1 MATRPRA
8 NQPAKFRPLHE
19 VVEEHIDA
27 ALKVVKGNKAE
38 AAKLLGVG
46 RSTLYRRRSPTAT
59 HTTAPIPRSF
69 RGGRDGGDGRAPSA
83 LERENKS
90 LRARV
95 VELREI
101 TGLASNDPA
110 DDYLLG
116 LANGLIQ
123 ARHIMDGRTGTP
135 SYL

>member
-1 MATRPRA
+1 MA
-8 NQPAKFRPLHE
+8 KVEFRPLHE
-19 VVEEHIDA
+19 IVEDYIDV
-27 ALKVVKGNKAE
+27 ALKAAGGNKGE

-46 RSTLYRRRSPTAT
+46 RSTLYRRRSPTGSRTA
-59 HTTAPIPRSF
+59 APIPRSF
-69 RGGRDGGDGRAPSA
+69 RGGRDGGEGRPPSA
-83 LERENKS
+83 LERDNKA

-101 TGLASNDPA
+101 AELASQDPA

>member
-1 MATRPRA
+1 MTKAE
-8 NQPAKFRPLHE
+8 FRPLHE
-19 VVEEHIDA
+19 IVEDYIDV
-27 ALKVVKGNKAE
+27 ALKAAGGNKGE

-46 RSTLYRRRSPTAT
+46 RSTLYRRRSPTAART
-59 HTTAPIPRSF
+59 AAPIPRSF
-69 RGGRDGGDGRAPSA
+69 RGGRDGGEGRPPSV

-90 LRARV
+90 LRARLA
-95 VELREI
+95 ELHEI
-101 TGLASNDPA
+101 TGLASKDPS